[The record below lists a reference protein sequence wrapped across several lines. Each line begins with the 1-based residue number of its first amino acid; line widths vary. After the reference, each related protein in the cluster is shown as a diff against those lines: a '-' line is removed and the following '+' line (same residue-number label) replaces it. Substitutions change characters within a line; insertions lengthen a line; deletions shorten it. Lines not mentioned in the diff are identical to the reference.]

1 MTMFSYFNIQNK
13 KLSKARNLG
22 LIFCF
27 LLALFSAM
35 ILSFYHSTYILF
47 QFYLGYTLL
56 KLSIFFSVG
65 FIICAASFDRI
76 LKDI

>member
-1 MTMFSYFNIQNK
+1 MNMLSYFNIQNK

-22 LIFCF
+22 LIICF
-27 LLALFSAM
+27 LLALCSTM

-56 KLSIFFSVG
+56 KLSILFTVG
-65 FIICAASFDRI
+65 FIICASAFDNI
-76 LKDI
+76 